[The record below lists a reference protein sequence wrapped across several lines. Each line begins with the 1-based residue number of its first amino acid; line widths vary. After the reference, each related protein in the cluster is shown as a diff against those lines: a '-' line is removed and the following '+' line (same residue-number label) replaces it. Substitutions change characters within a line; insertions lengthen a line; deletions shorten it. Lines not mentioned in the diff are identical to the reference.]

1 MLTLHPQSGDHCMF
15 VLSLLLLLT
24 QFRTPVHGAEPP
36 TFRVGLFTPFSL
48 IYLILHKKAQRLVF
62 LVILD
67 HVKLTAL
74 AILTSC
80 FAPDNHE
87 SVLYFLGLLVQLFH
101 IMKLYNMWAL

>member
-1 MLTLHPQSGDHCMF
+1 MF

-24 QFRTPVHGAEPP
+24 QFRTPVHGAE
-36 TFRVGLFTPFSL
+36 FRVGLFTPFSL

-101 IMKLYNMWAL
+101 IIKLYNMWAL